1 MGGKRKSQKVDFIKM
16 KKEFLVL
23 DCLSGSH
30 SYTLEENS
38 ELELVIIQEESC
50 ESSIEVTLK
59 KCSRL
64 KIFTFCLGGKIKN
77 SLKINLSGEAATAS
91 LFGLTIG
98 GGNEIM
104 ENHIFMR
111 HELGHTESN
120 QTYKSILSDRAMGV
134 FNGKIRVEK
143 GADKSNAYQLNKNI
157 LLSDDA
163 TMQSKPQLE
172 IFADDVKCTHGATT
186 GQIDREAIFYLKS
199 RGIGENEARKI
210 LIEAFVEDL
219 VSGIND
225 VGLRESIMT
234 KIAKKLKI

>member
-1 MGGKRKSQKVDFIKM
+1 M

-30 SYTLEENS
+30 KYELEENS
-38 ELELVIIQEESC
+38 ELELVIIQEESY

-77 SLKINLSGEAATAS
+77 SLKIDLKGELATAS
-91 LFGLTIG
+91 LFGLSIA

-104 ENHIFMR
+104 ENHILMR
-111 HELGHTESN
+111 HEVGHTESR
-120 QTYKSILSDRAMGV
+120 QTYKSILSDRAFCV
-134 FNGKIRVEK
+134 FDGKIRVEK

-157 LLSDDA
+157 LLSDEA
-163 TMQSKPQLE
+163 TMNSKPQLE

-199 RGIGENEARKI
+199 RGIGEDEARKI

-219 VSGIND
+219 VSGINEKE
-225 VGLRESIMT
+225 LRESIMK

>member
-1 MGGKRKSQKVDFIKM
+1 M

-23 DCLSGSH
+23 NAPNGEFK
-30 SYTLEENS
+30 YTLEENS
-38 ELELVIIQEESC
+38 ELELVIIEEESC
-50 ESSIEVTLK
+50 ESSIAVTLK

-64 KIFTFCLGGKIKN
+64 RIFTFCLDGNIKN
-77 SLKINLSGEAATAS
+77 NLKVNLSGELASAS
-91 LFGLTIG
+91 LFGLSIG
-98 GGNEIM
+98 SGNEIM
-104 ENHIFMR
+104 ENHIFM
-111 HELGHTESN
+111 HHKSGHTESH
-120 QTYKSILSDRAMGV
+120 QTYKSILKDRSMGV
-134 FNGKIRVEK
+134 FDGKIRVDK

-157 LLSDDA
+157 LLSDEA
-163 TMQSKPQLE
+163 TMNSKPQLE

-199 RGIGENEARKI
+199 RGIGEDEARKI

-225 VGLRESIMT
+225 TEIRGVIMT